1 MIDTSRK
8 TVAQYLTFHINNS
21 EKTQRQIALEIGYTK
36 PNIITMFKQGATK
49 LPLDKI
55 GPLAKALEIAPDDL
69 FFKVMTEYMP
79 DTFEALSPF
88 LCGQM
93 LSKDELEMLDIL
105 QLLTHQVLAWLMKM
119 SFSFSFNHGREVAFL
134 LMLSVPHPLPLRVL
148 DEHEYVEQHHLRQLP
163 S

>member
-8 TVAQYLTFHINNS
+8 TVAEYLTFHINNS

-79 DTFEALSPF
+79 ETFEALSPF

-93 LSKDELEMLDIL
+93 LSKDELEMLDNYRTFKAL
-105 QLLTHQVLAWLMKM
+105 EAKRLANNKRAKPVKLPFM
-119 SFSFSFNHGREVAFL
+119 S
-134 LMLSVPHPLPLRVL
+134 
-148 DEHEYVEQHHLRQLP
+148 
-163 S
+163 